1 MHLWRSYNRLQIP
14 SLLYKAQFRG
24 SFARRLDLLSR
35 LVAAIIATMI
45 RTPYLNWYGTGFK
58 LRAAITIACQLAFVL
73 FGYDQGVFSGIV
85 GNADFL
91 DTFDHPSPALEGIIV
106 SIYNL
111 GCFTGCILTFIFAEK
126 TGRKLAM
133 WIAMVWI
140 IVSVAVREQIHDTD
154 RDRLA
159 QSSKQQPIQSL
170 IS

>member
-1 MHLWRSYNRLQIP
+1 MARLESTARFFDLFARL
-14 SLLYKAQFRG
+14 SLLVA
-24 SFARRLDLLSR
+24 LST
-35 LVAAIIATMI
+35 AIMI
-45 RTPYLNWYGTGFK
+45 RTPYLNWYGRGFR

-111 GCFTGCILTFIFAEK
+111 GCFTGCILTFIFAET

-140 IVSVAVREQIHDTD
+140 IVSRAVEF
-154 RDRLA
+154 LY
-159 QSSKQQPIQSL
+159 
-170 IS
+170 ISFY

>member
-1 MHLWRSYNRLQIP
+1 
-14 SLLYKAQFRG
+14 
-24 SFARRLDLLSR
+24 
-35 LVAAIIATMI
+35 MI
-45 RTPYLNWYGTGFK
+45 RTPYLNWYGRGFRI
-58 LRAAITIACQLAFVL
+58 RAAITISCQLAFVL

-140 IVSVAVREQIHDTD
+140 IVRV
-154 RDRLA
+154 LGP
-159 QSSKQQPIQSL
+159 SKSQPLNKIFR
-170 IS
+170 

>member
-1 MHLWRSYNRLQIP
+1 
-14 SLLYKAQFRG
+14 
-24 SFARRLDLLSR
+24 
-35 LVAAIIATMI
+35 
-45 RTPYLNWYGTGFK
+45 
-58 LRAAITIACQLAFVL
+58 
-73 FGYDQGVFSGIV
+73 V

-140 IVSVAVREQIHDTD
+140 IVSVAVAKHIHDTD

-159 QSSKQQPIQSL
+159 PSSKQLRTLSL
-170 IS
+170 I

>member
-1 MHLWRSYNRLQIP
+1 
-14 SLLYKAQFRG
+14 
-24 SFARRLDLLSR
+24 
-35 LVAAIIATMI
+35 MI
-45 RTPYLNWYGTGFK
+45 KVPHYNWYGRGFK

-91 DTFDHPSPALEGIIV
+91 KTFDYPSPGLEGIIV

-111 GCFTGCILTFIFAEK
+111 GCFTGCILSFIFCEK

-140 IVSVAVREQIHDTD
+140 IVSFWVWCLCDLRADLH
-154 RDRLA
+154 RLA
-159 QSSKQQPIQSL
+159 QRYRPQRIQYPI
-170 IS
+170 

>member
-1 MHLWRSYNRLQIP
+1 M
-14 SLLYKAQFRG
+14 
-24 SFARRLDLLSR
+24 
-35 LVAAIIATMI
+35 
-45 RTPYLNWYGTGFK
+45 
-58 LRAAITIACQLAFVL
+58 
-73 FGYDQGVFSGIV
+73 
-85 GNADFL
+85 
-91 DTFDHPSPALEGIIV
+91 